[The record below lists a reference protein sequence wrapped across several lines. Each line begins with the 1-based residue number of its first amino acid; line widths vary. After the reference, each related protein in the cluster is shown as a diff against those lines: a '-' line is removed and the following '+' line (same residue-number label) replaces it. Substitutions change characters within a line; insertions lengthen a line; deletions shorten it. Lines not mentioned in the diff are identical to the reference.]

1 MHFLKKFPTSFWVS
15 NFMELF
21 ERMAFY
27 GMNNVLVLYLT
38 GALIEGGLGFSKAST
53 GIITGVFPFFLYIVP
68 SFGGAMADRYGYKKA
83 FIFALSSLSVAY
95 FLLGVVT
102 NYYQVFAALLLVSLG
117 GAVFKPTLTG
127 TISRT
132 TTEET
137 SSYGF
142 GIYYMIVNI
151 GGFLGPLVATTLRV
165 HNWHYVFFASSLW
178 VALMLIPALFLYKDP
193 VSREEREKAKTGLS
207 KVLIDYVNVLTNWR
221 FMLLLVIFS
230 GFWIVFWQLYN
241 TMTLYLHDYINSVP
255 ILDFL
260 KNTLMSIKTGW
271 TQHLA
276 ELLQQRIAN
285 VNAGLL
291 KPGEAVPPELLTN
304 LDAGAIIVFQLLV
317 SRITS
322 RMKPLTSMVGGVF
335 LAGCSMVL
343 AGLTQNPWLV
353 LLSILV
359 LAFGEMAASPRF
371 LEYVG
376 RIAPEDKVAL
386 FLGYGFIPIG
396 IGSFFAGT
404 LGMTLYSA
412 VEKHQMSL
420 LAMWSV
426 FGGIAFLTALA
437 LLLYNIYVA
446 PGLAKAT
453 NGEAGPS
460 SK

>member
-38 GALIEGGLGFSKAST
+38 GALAEGCLGFSNESARW
-53 GIITGVFPFFLYIVP
+53 ILGVFPLFLYVVP
-68 SFGGAMADRYGYKKA
+68 SFGGAMADRYGYKNS

-137 SSYGF
+137 GSYGF

-151 GGFLGPLVATTLRV
+151 GGFLGPLVASTLRV

-193 VSREEREKAKTGLS
+193 VSREEREKAKSGLS
-207 KVLIDYVNVLTNWR
+207 KVLIDYVKVLTNWR
-221 FMLLLVIFS
+221 FMLLLIIFS
-230 GFWIVFWQLYN
+230 GFWFIFWQLYLS
-241 TMTLYLHDYINSVP
+241 MTKYLQGYVNSVP
-255 ILDFL
+255 ILEL
-260 KNTLMSIKTGW
+260 VKSMLAAVKTSW

-285 VNAGLL
+285 VGAGLL

-335 LAGCSMVL
+335 LAGCSMVI

-376 RIAPEDKVAL
+376 KIAPADKVAL

-396 IGSFFAGT
+396 IGSFLAGT
-404 LGMTLYSA
+404 LGMTIYNA
-412 VEKHQMSL
+412 AEKHQISF
-420 LAMWSV
+420 LAMWSI

-437 LLLYNIYVA
+437 LLLYNIFVA

-453 NGEAGPS
+453 NGEAESS

>member
-1 MHFLKKFPTSFWVS
+1 
-15 NFMELF
+15 MELF
-21 ERMAFY
+21 ERMAYY
-27 GMNNVLVLYLT
+27 GMYNVLVLYLT
-38 GALIEGGLGFSKAST
+38 GSLNEGGLGFSNTATSV
-53 GIITGVFPFFLYIVP
+53 IISVFPFFLYIVP

-83 FIFALSSLSVAY
+83 FIFALSSLSLAY

-102 NYYQVFAALLLVSLG
+102 NYYHVFAALLLVSVG

-127 TISRT
+127 TISKT

-151 GGFLGPLVATTLRV
+151 GGFLGPLVATILRV
-165 HNWHYVFFASSLW
+165 HDWHYVFFASSLW

-207 KVLIDYVNVLTNWR
+207 KVLLDYINVVTNWR
-221 FMLLLVIFS
+221 FMLLLLIFS
-230 GFWIVFWQLYN
+230 GFWFIFFQLYY
-241 TMTLYLHDYINSVP
+241 TLTLYLRDHVNSVP
-255 ILDFL
+255 ILEFL
-260 KNTLMSIKTGW
+260 RDSLSAIKTGW
-271 TQHLA
+271 THQWA
-276 ELLQQRIAN
+276 ELLQQRISN
-285 VNAGLL
+285 VAAGML

-304 LDAGAIIVFQLLV
+304 LDAGAIILFQLLV

-322 RMKPLTSMVGGVF
+322 RIKPLTSMVGGIF
-335 LAGCSMVL
+335 LAGCSMVI

-353 LLSILV
+353 VLSILV

-376 RIAPEDKVAL
+376 KIAPKDKVAL

-396 IGSFFAGT
+396 IGAFFAGS
-404 LGMTLYSA
+404 LGMAIYGT
-412 VEKHQMSL
+412 VEKHQLSL
-420 LAMWSV
+420 LAVWSI

-437 LLLYNIYVA
+437 LLLYNIFVA

-453 NGEAGPS
+453 AGEKQES
-460 SK
+460 

>member
-21 ERMAFY
+21 ERMSFY

-38 GALIEGGLGFSKAST
+38 GALIEGGLGFSKDATSW
-53 GIITGVFPFFLYIVP
+53 IIGVFPFFLYIVP

-83 FIFALSSLSVAY
+83 FIFALSSLSLAY

-102 NYYQVFAALLLVSLG
+102 NYYHVFAALLLVSLG

-151 GGFLGPLVATTLRV
+151 GGFLGPLVATILRV

-193 VSREEREKAKTGLS
+193 VSREDREKAKTGLS
-207 KVLIDYVNVLTNWR
+207 KVLLDYVKVVTNWR
-221 FMLLLVIFS
+221 FMLLLLIFS
-230 GFWIVFWQLYN
+230 GFWVVFWQLYN

-255 ILDFL
+255 ILEFI
-260 KNTLMSIKTGW
+260 KNTLAAIKTGW
-271 TQHLA
+271 TQHWA
-276 ELLQQRIAN
+276 ELLQQRISN
-285 VNAGLL
+285 VAAGTL

-304 LDAGAIIVFQLLV
+304 LDAGAIILFQIFV

-322 RMKPLTSMVGGVF
+322 RIKPLTSMVGGVF
-335 LAGCSMVL
+335 LAGCSMVI

-396 IGSFFAGT
+396 IGSFLAGR
-404 LGMTLYSA
+404 LGLTLYGA
-412 VEKHQMSL
+412 VEKHQLSL
-420 LAMWSV
+420 FGMWAI

-437 LLLYNIYVA
+437 LLLYNIFVA

-453 NGEAGPS
+453 NGE
-460 SK
+460 KQE

>member
-38 GALIEGGLGFSKAST
+38 GSILEGGLGFSST
-53 GIITGVFPFFLYIVP
+53 ITGPIQSIFLFFLYVVP
-68 SFGGAMADRYGYKKA
+68 SFGGALADRYGYKKA
-83 FIFALSSLSVAY
+83 FIFALSSLSLAY

-117 GAVFKPTLTG
+117 GAIFKPTLTG

-151 GGFLGPLVATTLRV
+151 GGFLGPLVATILRV

-193 VSREEREKAKTGLS
+193 VSREERDKVKTGIGRVFLDYL
-207 KVLIDYVNVLTNWR
+207 KVVANWR
-221 FMLLLVIFS
+221 FMLLLLIFS
-230 GFWIVFWQLYN
+230 GFWFVFFQLYG
-241 TMTLYLHDYINSVP
+241 TMTLYLHDYVNSTP
-255 ILDFL
+255 ILEFI
-260 KNTLMSIKTGW
+260 KNTLAAIKTGW
-271 TQHLA
+271 TQHWA
-276 ELLQQRIAN
+276 ELLQQRISN
-285 VNAGLL
+285 VAAGTL

-304 LDAGAIIVFQLLV
+304 LDAGAIILFQLLV

-322 RMKPLTSMVGGVF
+322 RIKPLTSMIGGIF
-335 LAGCSMVL
+335 LAGCSMVI

-376 RIAPEDKVAL
+376 KIAPEDKVAL

-396 IGSFFAGT
+396 IGSLFSGF
-404 LGMTLYSA
+404 LGLSILYGM
-412 VEKHQMSL
+412 VQKHQLSL
-420 LAMWSV
+420 FGMWSI

-437 LLLYNIYVA
+437 LLLYNIFVA

-453 NGEAGPS
+453 AGEKQEP
-460 SK
+460 